1 MTLELRIFKM
11 IETLVLLKDEAIV
24 SKLEETLRQE
34 KIRKYEASL
43 KPMTKAELNERIRQS
58 EQDVKEGRFIDID
71 DMEKEMEKW

>member
-34 KIRKYEASL
+34 KIKKYEASL
-43 KPMTKAELNERIRQS
+43 KPMTKEELNERIRQS
-58 EQDVKEGRFIDID
+58 EEDVKEGRFIDIV
-71 DMEKEMEKW
+71 DMEKW

>member
-34 KIRKYEASL
+34 KIKKYEASL
-43 KPMTKAELNERIRQS
+43 KPMTKEELNERIRQS
-58 EQDVKEGRFIDID
+58 EEDVKKGRFIDID
-71 DMEKEMEKW
+71 DMEKEMENW